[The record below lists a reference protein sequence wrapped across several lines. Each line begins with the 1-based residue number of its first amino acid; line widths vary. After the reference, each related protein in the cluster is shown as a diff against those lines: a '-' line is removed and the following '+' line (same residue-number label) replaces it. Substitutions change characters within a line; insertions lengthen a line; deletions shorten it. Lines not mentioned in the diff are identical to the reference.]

1 MMEYTM
7 KYYLESHEW
16 IELNGDVATVGIS
29 VHAAEELGDVTFVE
43 LPEVDADVN
52 AGDSVSVVESVKAA
66 SDIYSP
72 VGGTI
77 SEVNEDLEDE
87 PEKINED
94 AHGKG
99 WIFKVSGVNAS
110 AVEKLMTEEQ
120 YAAFLK

>member
-1 MMEYTM
+1 M

-16 IELNGDVATVGIS
+16 VELNGDVATVGIS

-43 LPEVDADVN
+43 LPELDADIS

-77 SEVNEDLEDE
+77 SAINEDLEDE

-99 WIFKVSGVNAS
+99 WIFKLSGVDAS

-120 YAAFLK
+120 YAAFIK

>member
-1 MMEYTM
+1 M

-16 IELNGDVATVGIS
+16 VELNGDVATVGIS
-29 VHAAEELGDVTFVE
+29 IHAAEELGDVTFVE
-43 LPEVDADVN
+43 LPETDAAVA

-72 VGGTI
+72 VSGTI
-77 SEVNEDLEDE
+77 SEINEELEDE
-87 PEKINED
+87 PEQINED

-99 WIFKVSGVNAS
+99 WIFKLSGVNA
-110 AVEKLMTEEQ
+110 AELEKLMTEEQ

>member
-16 IELNGDVATVGIS
+16 VELNGDVATVGIS